1 MLPCGRGGAAV
12 GQSGGSAG
20 VAASRRPPH
29 LGNPPGH
36 AADQDPLVEP
46 DVPRLGPEQLGR
58 LALDAVVE
66 RELEGR
72 LGGDLE
78 AVGPVAPEVGRH
90 RPLRRHLP
98 HPLRQRHAPGRLV
111 HLEQHPQPVDRG
123 RQRPG
128 HHPRRRPRRQQ
139 LRRPPPVRPQP
150 RPRRRAGAEPRRAPH
165 RRWVRAEGPA
175 LRGEGRPAPRALGS
189 LGPRRGLPA
198 ARGRALFLAGFGG
211 LGGWSSR
218 RTCRSNVRER
228 NVTARLR
235 ADLRNLRR
243 WFMDGVVF

>member
-1 MLPCGRGGAAV
+1 MV
-12 GQSGGSAG
+12 GQSGSPAG
-20 VAASRRPPH
+20 VAPSRRPPPPH
-29 LGNPPGH
+29 LGDPPGH

-90 RPLRRHLP
+90 RPLGRHLP

-128 HHPRRRPRRQQ
+128 HRPRRRPRRQQ

-150 RPRRRAGAEPRRAPH
+150 RPWRRAGAEPRRAPH

-175 LRGEGRPAPRALGS
+175 LRGEGRPAPRALPSLRAPPRATGGS
-189 LGPRRGLPA
+189 RSM
-198 ARGRALFLAGFGG
+198 LFLAGFGG
-211 LGGWSSR
+211 VVWAGGLRGVHVDLMCGS
-218 RTCRSNVRER
+218 
-228 NVTARLR
+228 VT
-235 ADLRNLRR
+235 
-243 WFMDGVVF
+243 